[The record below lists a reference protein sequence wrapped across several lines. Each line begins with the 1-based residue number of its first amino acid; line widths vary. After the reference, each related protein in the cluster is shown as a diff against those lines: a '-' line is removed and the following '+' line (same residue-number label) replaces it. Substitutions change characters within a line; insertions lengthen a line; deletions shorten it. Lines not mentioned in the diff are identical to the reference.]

1 MDVRRASPRLSE
13 ASPLLLASGSP
24 RRREILHQL
33 RIPHLV
39 APPSGVDESV
49 ASGEHAGAY
58 LERIVLAKLKSACEV
73 FGPTEASMGD
83 TLRGVNVAAASIAVL
98 VADTSVIVDGAILG
112 KPASLADAEAM
123 IALLAGRTHEVWTRF
138 AIGAPSNEA
147 KTLHAET
154 VVTRVTFR
162 SLTPERIRRYAESGE
177 GDDKAGAYAVQ
188 GLGAALVA
196 RIEGSYT
203 NVVGLPASEVVVAL
217 ESLGL
222 LP

>member
-1 MDVRRASPRLSE
+1 MRLSE

-39 APPSGVDESV
+39 AAPGGVDESV
-49 ASGEHAGAY
+49 APGEHAGAY
-58 LERIVLAKLKSACEV
+58 LDCVVLAKLHGSSSV
-73 FGPTEASMGD
+73 FGLSTQAMGG
-83 TLRGVNVAAASIAVL
+83 TLRGVNVAAAAAAVL
-98 VADTSVIVDGAILG
+98 VADTSVILDGAILG
-112 KPASLADAEAM
+112 KPESLGEAESM
-123 IALLAGRTHEVWTRF
+123 IARLAGRTHEVWTRF
-138 AIGAPSNEA
+138 AIGAPTNEA
-147 KTLHAET
+147 KVLHAET

-162 SLTPERIRRYAESGE
+162 ALTPERIRRYAESGE
-177 GDDKAGAYAVQ
+177 GDDKAGGYAVQ

-203 NVVGLPASEVVVAL
+203 NVVGLPAPEVVVAL
-217 ESLGL
+217 ENLEL